1 MPQYRNST
9 VARLSDAEG
18 RRLDRLT
25 GAASPPRRCAFG
37 GNQLSLFRS
46 PIYLD
51 LETLVPL
58 ANFHNIEVMADV
70 SLSER
75 DLGKKGANAG
85 LRMGIP
91 GGPTI
96 EAGGSGSR
104 EFEVAQA
111 RTVKDHPTSAL
122 NRLLDDLAEAGQ
134 LSDLED
140 GAAFKRQLIELD
152 RDWNVSAATDIG
164 STLEGLVRVM
174 VSNPAAM
181 SSPEMPPEAMSIM
194 AGGSTSSGTVVLE
207 TDEEDSEGRKIIVL
221 LAADDLLAKS
231 TIDDLEGDRT
241 VFGLVH
247 DIVPQDKQYSLEKVF
262 LAGFSRSIRRT
273 FKTKDLLSLGVALN
287 QPIGEDDLDI
297 PGPLIV
303 IKAVAVY

>member
-1 MPQYRNST
+1 M
-9 VARLSDAEG
+9 
-18 RRLDRLT
+18 
-25 GAASPPRRCAFG
+25 
-37 GNQLSLFRS
+37 SLFRS

-58 ANFHNIEVMADV
+58 ANFHNIEVMTDV

-91 GGPTI
+91 GGPTV
-96 EAGGSGSR
+96 EVGGSGSK

-134 LSDLED
+134 LSNLED
-140 GAAFKRQLIELD
+140 GAVFKRQLIELD
-152 RDWNVSAATDIG
+152 REWKVSAATDIG

-181 SSPEMPPEAMSIM
+181 NSPEMPPEAMSVM
-194 AGGSTSSGTVVLE
+194 AGGSTTGTIVLE
-207 TDEEDSEGRKIIVL
+207 ADEEDSEGRKIIVL
-221 LAADDLLAKS
+221 LTADDLLAKN
-231 TIDDLEGDRT
+231 TIDDLEGDRS

-247 DIVPQDKQYSLEKVF
+247 DMVPQGKQYSLEKVF

-273 FKTKDLLSLGVALN
+273 LKTKDLLSLGAVLN
-287 QPIGEDDLDI
+287 QPISEGDLDI

-303 IKAVAVY
+303 IKAVSVY